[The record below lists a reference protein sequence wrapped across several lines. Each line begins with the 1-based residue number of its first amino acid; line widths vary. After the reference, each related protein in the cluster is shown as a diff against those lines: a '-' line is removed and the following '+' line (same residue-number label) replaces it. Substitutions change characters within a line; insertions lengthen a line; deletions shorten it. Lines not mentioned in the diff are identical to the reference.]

1 MSCFDFKSGM
11 TFKKYISFATSKNI
25 EMKIICV
32 GRNYVDHIKE
42 LNNEQNAEPV
52 IFLKPDTAIPQKG
65 MPFFYPKF
73 STDIHHE
80 VEVVLKINK
89 VGKNI
94 SEKFAHKYYDEL
106 TVGIDFT
113 ARDVQSRLK
122 TKGLPWE
129 IAKGFDGSAPVGTF
143 VSKDNFKSL
152 SNIDFSL
159 RNNDELKQKGNTSL
173 MIFNFD
179 FIIAYVSS
187 YFTLK
192 KGDLIFT
199 GTPAGVSAI
208 KIGDEL
214 RCFIGD
220 EELLHVSVR

>member
-1 MSCFDFKSGM
+1 
-11 TFKKYISFATSKNI
+11 
-25 EMKIICV
+25 MKILCV

-52 IFLKPDTAIPQKG
+52 IFLKPDTAIPQRG
-65 MPFFYPKF
+65 MPFFYPSF
-73 STDIHHE
+73 SQDVHHE

-94 SEKFAHKYYDEL
+94 AEKFAHKYYDEL

-113 ARDVQSRLK
+113 ARDVQSKLK
-122 TKGLPWE
+122 AKGLPWE
-129 IAKGFDGSAPVGTF
+129 LAKGFDGSAPVGTF
-143 VSKDNFKSL
+143 VPKSDFSDL

-159 RNNDELKQKGNTSL
+159 RINDELKQQGNTGL
-173 MIFNFD
+173 MIFSFD
-179 FIIAYVSS
+179 KIISFVSA

-199 GTPAGVSAI
+199 GTPAGVSAV
-208 KIGDEL
+208 KAGDEL
-214 RCFIGD
+214 KCFLGD
-220 EELLHVSVR
+220 ANLLTVNVK